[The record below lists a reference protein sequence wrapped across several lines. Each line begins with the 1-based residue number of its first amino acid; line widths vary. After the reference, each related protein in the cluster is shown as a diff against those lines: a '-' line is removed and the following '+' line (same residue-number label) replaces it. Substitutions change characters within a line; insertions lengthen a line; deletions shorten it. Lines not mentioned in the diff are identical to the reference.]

1 MPKQTIMRTLRH
13 GAGQA
18 RVTVLHEAGNIDIV
32 VATGGVDDPLSDG
45 QIVEALR
52 NAIKALDAIGTHIE
66 HHVDDHGY

>member
-18 RVTVLHEAGNIDIV
+18 RVTVLHDTGHLDVV
-32 VATGGVDDPLSDG
+32 VAATGADDPMSDE
-45 QIVEALR
+45 QVVEALR
-52 NAIKALDAIGTHIE
+52 NAVRAMEAVGAHIE